1 MIHQA
6 RKPPAP
12 SLSPIA
18 DIIDDVRTGKP
29 VIMVDD
35 ESRENEG
42 DLIIAADRIT
52 PELVNFM
59 IRHCCGLVC
68 MPMEGA
74 MIDRLAL
81 PPMTTDNR
89 AKFQTAFTVSIGAKE
104 GITTGISAAD
114 RAHTIKVAANPNSTA
129 NDITVPRHIFP
140 LRAKDGGVLER
151 AGHTE
156 AAVDLAKLAG
166 LSGAAVICEIIRDD
180 GTMARLPDLFTFAQ
194 THNLKIGTIADLIAA
209 KRKTA
214 L

>member
-1 MIHQA
+1 MIHLA
-6 RKPPAP
+6 RKQAAP
-12 SLSPIA
+12 SLSLIA
-18 DIIDDVRTGKP
+18 DIIADVRAGKP

-81 PPMTTDNR
+81 PPMTQDNR
-89 AKFQTAFTVSIGAKE
+89 AKFQTAFTVSIGARE

-114 RAHTIKVAANPNSTA
+114 RSHTIKVAANPNSTQG
-129 NDITVPRHIFP
+129 DITVPGHIFP
-140 LRAKDGGVLER
+140 LRAKNGGVLER

-166 LSGAAVICEIIRDD
+166 LSGAGVICEIIRDD
-180 GTMARLPDLFTFAQ
+180 GTMARLPDLFAFGQ
-194 THNLKIGTIADLIAA
+194 THDLRIGTIADLIAMRSRNA
-209 KRKTA
+209 
-214 L
+214 